1 MTAIL
6 WTAAQCPCSGSGG
19 DGLSG
24 LTSLLLLALVLG
36 LWQSVKWAR
45 RPAAGPQ
52 GSWRR
57 AVPMATSVVLVAAIA
72 TILVAPWV
80 GRPQRGGDSVVARP
94 MAQGGRPQLLDFGS
108 KGCIPCKM
116 MAPILEELG
125 REYEGVMDVRFIDVN
140 LTQNVPLA
148 RQHGIQQIP
157 TQVFLSADGRELWR
171 HEGFLAKDAILAK
184 WNELGYDLA
193 APAPASSHPQSG
205 SDSPTTTEPSRN

>member
-1 MTAIL
+1 MTRRV
-6 WTAAQCPCSGSGG
+6 
-19 DGLSG
+19 GLM
-24 LTSLLLLALVLG
+24 LLGTLALCG
-36 LWQSVKWAR
+36 
-45 RPAAGPQ
+45 
-52 GSWRR
+52 
-57 AVPMATSVVLVAAIA
+57 TVAANAQSMLFVPEFPVKDMVTLVDLGA
-72 TILVAPWV
+72 T
-80 GRPQRGGDSVVARP
+80 D
-94 MAQGGRPQLLDFGS
+94 
-108 KGCIPCKM
+108 CIPCKM